1 MTCSDFLDYYGI
13 GHFVAACITKI
24 YDIRYSQQSLKGNA
38 NQSQSQ
44 PAHYRDTHSLTTH
57 SLILVKCSSSGQTT
71 VYCIQRV
78 ATDVLSG
85 ILTIGIPGP
94 GPGRWL
100 ILGTAHTSHI

>member
-44 PAHYRDTHSLTTH
+44 PAHYRDIHSLTHSLTH
-57 SLILVKCSSSGQTT
+57 YSSSGQTT

-78 ATDVLSG
+78 ATDVSSG

-100 ILGTAHTSHI
+100 ILGTAHTSHIYD